1 MLERNLSHKFNLSF
15 SDEDLVDVSMVLTLP
30 DLESESSGETVEE
43 VVDVPVLGGPR
54 YRPLY
59 VLNSGYDIAD
69 EDENSE
75 YDDLIVPVEI
85 TLDKLN
91 EAIPNSILATNI
103 FVESTYAF
111 DFERQDGPPIEK
123 SVEVESDRVR
133 TVEFE
138 TFETFTKGF
147 VQDRAF
153 NSIFDESKEV
163 GASNYALFRAKLN
176 QIMQTSDIRRCNYS
190 QLRSGA
196 CNNAEPNEII
206 LIDRQNTDPELLDL
220 NELHGFLEPL
230 NATPFVVITS
240 GFDFYLGDDFVMS
253 EDGKFGLVALQN
265 NDSQGGDLC
274 WILL

>member
-1 MLERNLSHKFNLSF
+1 MLEGSLSHEFNLSF

-30 DLESESSGETVEE
+30 NLVSESSGETVED
-43 VVDVPVLGGPR
+43 VVVGVPELGGLR

-59 VLNSGYDIAD
+59 ALEGGYDIAD
-69 EDENSE
+69 DNPD

-85 TLDKLN
+85 TLEKLN
-91 EAIPNSILATNI
+91 EAIPNSILITNI

-111 DFERQDGPPIEK
+111 DFEPQDRSLIEK
-123 SVEVESDRVR
+123 SVEVESDRIR

-176 QIMQTSDIRRCNYS
+176 QIMQTSDIRTCDYS
-190 QLRSGA
+190 QLQSVA
-196 CNNAEPNEII
+196 CNDAEANEII

-220 NELHGFLEPL
+220 NELHG
-230 NATPFVVITS
+230 S
-240 GFDFYLGDDFVMS
+240 
-253 EDGKFGLVALQN
+253 
-265 NDSQGGDLC
+265 
-274 WILL
+274 